1 MMWPIGPSG
10 RRIVVARGPATYTPL
25 MAACEQCGES
35 LSERARFCSAC
46 GAART
51 RVPSG
56 RETRK
61 TVTVVFVDVTGSTGL
76 GERLDPESLRHIL
89 FRYFDEVRAV
99 FERHGG
105 DVQKFIGD
113 AVVAVFG
120 IPEVHE
126 DDALRAVRAAADMP
140 ATLRQLNDQLQQ
152 EHGLAISVRTGVNTG
167 EVVVGDPRSG
177 QQLVLGDAVNVAAR
191 LEQTAEPGEILL
203 GEATLRLVKDAVEVE
218 VLASRTVKGKENPVR
233 AYRLVRVKPGVSGH
247 ARRLDSPMVGRE
259 YELALLTQAYGRAA
273 RERACHLFTVLGSA
287 GVGKSRLLEEF
298 LHTIE
303 DEATV
308 LRGRCLPYGDGI
320 TFWPIAEI
328 VKQAAGITE
337 DDIPAQAAGKLK
349 AVLEEEKDGRLI
361 AERLGQLIGLRE
373 GAAVPEETF
382 WAVRRLLE
390 SFARKRPVAVVFDDI
405 HWGQPTFLDLV
416 EHIADWTRD
425 VRLLLVC
432 VARQELLD
440 LRPGWAGGKLN
451 VTSISLEPL
460 RTKECTTLMF
470 NLLGKGESVDT
481 ALEAIV
487 ESAEGN
493 PLFVEEILSM
503 LIDDGLLQR
512 EDGHWVPT
520 GNLSRVP
527 VPSSIQALL
536 AARLERLSQSERE
549 VIERASVEG
558 RVFHRGALVE
568 LLPDES
574 RMRAATN
581 LRTLTRKEM
590 IRSEVPEFPGE
601 DAFRFRHLLIRDS
614 AYEAMPK
621 ELRATLHER
630 FAGWL
635 ERMAA
640 DRLGLYEE
648 ILGYHLEQAYRYRR
662 ELRPGD
668 ARLGELGRRAGE
680 RLAAAGRKALAR
692 GDVPAVINLFRRAV
706 SMLPGTDA
714 ARTALLPGLA
724 AALGVRGEFVEAE
737 ALLNEA
743 IEKAHASADRG
754 VEAHAQVEILALRAL
769 SQPEGVTERTLREMP
784 GIMAIF
790 EQLGDVQGLASSWL
804 ILAGAHSMRL
814 QFPATEEAARHAFA
828 HARRAGDRG
837 QEGQSL
843 WYLTL
848 ATYWGRATLVSDG
861 FHKLDEILK
870 MSRGN
875 REVEAAVLVSRA
887 GYQAMSGQVQEAR
900 RLHAAGKA
908 ILLDLG
914 LKVQAGGIS
923 MIAFDIE
930 NAGGN
935 PSAAEPELRSG
946 YQVLRRMGE
955 KSYLSTVAAYLAEAV
970 YAQGRYEE
978 AEELS
983 RESQEAADSG
993 DALSQMLWR
1002 TIRGKLLARRGDAE
1016 QAVKLAEEALAVAA
1030 GTSGARPSVNVY
1042 LEAAEIFNLLG
1053 RRPDAE
1059 ALIEKAVNL
1068 YEETGDTLLA
1078 RRARG
1083 KLEGLSLGAEVS
1095 IVSRESSPESRR
1107 HRG

>member
-1 MMWPIGPSG
+1 
-10 RRIVVARGPATYTPL
+10 
-25 MAACEQCGES
+25 
-35 LSERARFCSAC
+35 
-46 GAART
+46 
-51 RVPSG
+51 VPSG

-89 FRYFDEVRAV
+89 SRYFDGMRTV

-105 DVQKFIGD
+105 VVEKFIGD

-126 DDALRAVRAAADMP
+126 DDALRAVRAVADMA
-140 ATLRQLNDQLQQ
+140 ATLRQLNDELQEEQ
-152 EHGLAISVRTGVNTG
+152 GLAISVRTGVNTG
-167 EVVVGDPRSG
+167 EVVVGDPGPG

-203 GEATLRLVKDAVEVE
+203 GEATVRLVKDAVEVE
-218 VLASRTVKGKENPVR
+218 VLASRTVKGKEHPVR

-247 ARRLDSPMVGRE
+247 TRRLDSPMVGRE
-259 YELALLTQAYGRAA
+259 HELILLTQAYARVA

-298 LHTIE
+298 LHTIK
-303 DEATV
+303 DEASV

-337 DDIPAQAAGKLK
+337 NNIPAQAAEKLQ
-349 AVLEEEKDGRLI
+349 AALEKEKEGSLI

-382 WAVRRLLE
+382 WAVRKLLE
-390 SFARKRPVAVVFDDI
+390 SLARKRPLAIVFDDI

-416 EHIADWTRD
+416 EHIADWIRD
-425 VRLLLVC
+425 VPLLLVC

-440 LRPGWAGGKLN
+440 LRPAWAGGKLN

-460 RTKECTTLMF
+460 RTEECSILMF
-470 NLLGKGESVDT
+470 NLLGTGESVDS
-481 ALEAIV
+481 ALRGIV

-520 GNLSRVP
+520 GDLSRVP

-536 AARLERLSQSERE
+536 AVRLERLSQSERE

-568 LLPDES
+568 LLPEES
-574 RMRAATN
+574 RLKVAAN
-581 LRTLTRKEM
+581 LMTLSRKEM
-590 IRSEVPEFPGE
+590 IRSEQPEFPGE

-614 AYEAMPK
+614 AYQAMPK
-621 ELRATLHER
+621 ELRAELHER
-630 FAGWL
+630 FASWL
-635 ERMAA
+635 ERVAA
-640 DRLGLYEE
+640 GRLGLYEE
-648 ILGYHLEQAYRYRR
+648 ILGYHLEQAHHYRK

-668 ARLGELGRRAGE
+668 ARAGELGRRGGE
-680 RLAAAGRKALAR
+680 RLAAAGREALAR
-692 GDVPAVINLFRRAV
+692 GDVPAVINFFQRAV
-706 SMLPGTDA
+706 SMLPGADP

-724 AALGVRGEFVEAE
+724 AALGARGEFAEAE

-754 VEAHAQVEILALRAL
+754 VEAHAQVEMLALRAL
-769 SQPEGVTERTLREMP
+769 SQPEGLTERTLREMP
-784 GIMAIF
+784 RIMPIF
-790 EQLGDVQGLASSWL
+790 ERLGDDRGLARCWL
-804 ILAGAHSMRL
+804 ILAGAHITTL
-814 QFPATEEAARHAFA
+814 QFPATEDAARHAFV

-837 QEGQSL
+837 QEGESL
-843 WYLTL
+843 SVLTL
-848 ATYWGRATLVSDG
+848 ATYWGRATLVGEG

-875 REVEAAVLVSRA
+875 RGVEAAVLVARA
-887 GYQAMSGQVQEAR
+887 GYEAKSGRVQEAR
-900 RLHAAGKA
+900 RLHAAAKA

-930 NAGGN
+930 SAAGN
-935 PSAAEPELRSG
+935 PSAAEPELRTG
-946 YQVLRRMGE
+946 YQLLRRMGE
-955 KSYLSTVAAYLAEAV
+955 KSYLSTVAGYLAEAV
-970 YAQGRYEE
+970 YAQGRYGE

-983 RESQEAADSG
+983 RESQESADKG

-1002 TIRGKLLARRGDAE
+1002 RIRGKLLARQGDTE
-1016 QAVKLAEEALAVAA
+1016 QALKLAEEALALAA
-1030 GTSGARPSVNVY
+1030 GTSGARASVDAY
-1042 LEAAEIFNLLG
+1042 LEVAEIFNLLG
-1053 RRPDAE
+1053 RRHDAV
-1059 ALIEKAVNL
+1059 ALIEKAAHL
-1068 YEETGDTLLA
+1068 YEETGDTLSA

-1083 KLEGLSLGAEVS
+1083 QLEGQSAK
-1095 IVSRESSPESRR
+1095 R
-1107 HRG
+1107 